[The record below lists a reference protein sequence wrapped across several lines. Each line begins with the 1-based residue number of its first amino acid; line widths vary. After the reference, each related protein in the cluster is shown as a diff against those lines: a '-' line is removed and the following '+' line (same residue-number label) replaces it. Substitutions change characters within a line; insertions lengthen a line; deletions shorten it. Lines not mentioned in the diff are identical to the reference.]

1 MTNYEHYK
9 EQIERVTRMGGK
21 VAVNKDTGE
30 AAPCSI
36 TDCTR
41 CLFFGD
47 NGKKCS
53 IVALEWAD
61 EEYRECVEAMPE
73 DLKLEKAKNES
84 ARVWDK
90 TYDDMCKQ
98 YRDEIDALKDKNHT
112 LYCGI
117 LNFIEDYRKAT
128 EEIDKLKQEI
138 ETRCSVHNNRM
149 NEAAKEIEQR
159 DDEITKL
166 KTENT
171 ALRTDRDYWLGK
183 SQALSEKLIG
193 KE

>member
-1 MTNYEHYK
+1 MS
-9 EQIERVTRMGGK
+9 
-21 VAVNKDTGE
+21 KDTGE

-84 ARVWDK
+84 ARVWEK

-98 YRDEIDALKDKNHT
+98 
-112 LYCGI
+112 YCGI

-166 KTENT
+166 KAENT